1 MSSVSTPPKRLSR
14 SKAWALVALNQLA
27 FPGAGTVMAGR
38 KIGYVQATIMVAG
51 FVLTMLYM
59 LAIMGS
65 LFTLITDSR
74 MSEAQFQA
82 QRDHYLLAGKIGLAL
97 CVVAWLWSLGS
108 SIGMVR
114 HAQKEPP
121 ILS

>member
-1 MSSVSTPPKRLSR
+1 
-14 SKAWALVALNQLA
+14 LNQLA

-51 FVLTMLYM
+51 FVLTMFYM
-59 LAIMGS
+59 LAVMGS
-65 LFTLITDSR
+65 LFSLISDSR
-74 MSEAQFQA
+74 MSEAQFKV
-82 QRDHYLLAGKIGLAL
+82 QRDHYLWAGKIGLVL
-97 CVVAWLWSLGS
+97 CVVAWFWSLGS

-114 HAQKEPP
+114 HAQREPP